1 MNTYEVT
8 LKFYPVHLTVEAND
22 SGEALDKAI
31 ADFGLYE
38 EPDVD
43 EFMSSVDLIEEGD
56 DEEDAVDEY
65 ELLPGQQD
73 LFGGEIE

>member
-38 EPDVD
+38 EPEVD
-43 EFMSSVDLIEEGD
+43 EFMSSVDLI
-56 DEEDAVDEY
+56 
-65 ELLPGQQD
+65 
-73 LFGGEIE
+73 